1 MGVFVMNN
9 IYRSIKKLSVFLFLI
24 TSIVFCKSEKNDW
37 VAKIGDE
44 VITLKEF
51 NTKFDVLLKLNFTS
65 GQMALIKDNPDIKMQ
80 ILNSIISQKM
90 ILKEMEKTQNLD
102 HSQIRI
108 LELQALTQY
117 FIYTNVIPNIDIPSD
132 DFLKA
137 KYSEKEIK
145 SILESKGIKNF
156 EDAKE
161 VLVSEYQKTR
171 YIYLLR
177 SSLEKLKYKYRIK
190 TNDDFE
196 ENVIAR
202 YIKNEIKPEEY
213 SKLWIFKIEENTY
226 YVKDIEDMIRTNI
239 LVSGSEEA
247 LKDYNNLNDKSNMRA
262 NMLNE
267 IIGVLLVKTDAE
279 KEGWINNQDAKDFIS
294 IFIDNA
300 KTQIYIKNKIA
311 KNVPKPDLKAALAYY
326 ESNKDK
332 IKKPFNEVKDSIIYN
347 LWLEEVKLRS
357 AKYVDKLISES
368 KIDINDVYFKKN
380 KSE

>member
-1 MGVFVMNN
+1 MNN

-267 IIGVLLVKTDAE
+267 IIGVLLIKTDAE

-311 KNVPKPDLKAALAYY
+311 KNVPKPDLKSALAYY

>member
-1 MGVFVMNN
+1 
-9 IYRSIKKLSVFLFLI
+9 
-24 TSIVFCKSEKNDW
+24 
-37 VAKIGDE
+37 
-44 VITLKEF
+44 
-51 NTKFDVLLKLNFTS
+51 
-65 GQMALIKDNPDIKMQ
+65 
-80 ILNSIISQKM
+80 M

-267 IIGVLLVKTDAE
+267 IIGVLLIKTDAE

-311 KNVPKPDLKAALAYY
+311 KNVPKPDLKSALAYY

>member
-1 MGVFVMNN
+1 MNN

-247 LKDYNNLNDKSNMRA
+247 LKDYDNLNDKSNMRA

>member
-311 KNVPKPDLKAALAYY
+311 KNVPKPDLKSALAYY

>member
-267 IIGVLLVKTDAE
+267 IIGVLLIKTDAE

-311 KNVPKPDLKAALAYY
+311 KNVPKPDLKSALAYY